1 MRKLFIGLVLFSLVA
16 CQPDASLRN
25 ELVGKWKVSIAADSS
40 GQTNLT
46 EAVQQAVDSGM
57 EKASKEIEAAM
68 DSIDVDLTIESKGET
83 KKLNNNSLG
92 EGLKAF
98 AKGMGELFKG
108 LAELG
113 KGLATLIQDL
123 AEVNV
128 ELKSDGSMQ
137 FSSPNDEMDVELN
150 EEQLKWSIADGKFL
164 LESESEVDT
173 FSIERLDEGFLLI
186 GKEAKFK
193 LSALDQNKK

>member
-1 MRKLFIGLVLFSLVA
+1 MRKLFVGLVLLSLVA
-16 CQPDASLRN
+16 CQPDASLKN
-25 ELVGKWKVSIAADSS
+25 ELVGKWKVSIAADST

-68 DSIDVDLTIESKGET
+68 DSIDVDLTIESNGET

-128 ELKSDGSMQ
+128 ELKADGSMQ
-137 FSSPNDEMDVELN
+137 FSSPNDEIDVELN

-173 FSIERLDEGFLLI
+173 FTVDRLENGFLLV
-186 GKEAKFK
+186 GREAKFR
-193 LSALDQNKK
+193 LTPLE

>member
-1 MRKLFIGLVLFSLVA
+1 MKKWFLGLALFSLVA
-16 CQPDASLRN
+16 CQPDASLKN
-25 ELVGKWKVSIAADSS
+25 ELVGKWKVSIAADSI
-40 GQTNLT
+40 GQKNLT

-57 EKASKEIEAAM
+57 EKASKKIEAAM
-68 DSIDVDLTIESKGET
+68 DSIDIDMTIESEGKET
-83 KKLNNNSLG
+83 SINTQSLG

-113 KGLATLIQDL
+113 KGIMTLIEEL

-128 ELKSDGSMQ
+128 ELKADGSVQ
-137 FSSPNDEMDVELN
+137 FNSPNDEIDVELN

-173 FSIERLDEGFLLI
+173 FTVDRLENGFLLV
-186 GKEAKFK
+186 GQEANFR
-193 LSALDQNKK
+193 LQPIE